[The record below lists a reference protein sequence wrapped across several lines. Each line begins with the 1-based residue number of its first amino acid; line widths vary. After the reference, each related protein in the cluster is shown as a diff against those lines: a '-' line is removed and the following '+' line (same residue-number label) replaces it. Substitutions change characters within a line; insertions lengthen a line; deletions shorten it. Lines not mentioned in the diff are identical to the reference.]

1 MLSVNT
7 QKCPECGHVFT
18 KAPRELKPLEEA
30 GDVIV
35 VELDQSQ
42 IRLKRKS
49 EEREAR
55 TLEALQELG
64 RQRGYKP
71 GWAYIKH
78 KERQIKRSSSAATNS
93 PDTWS
98 RP

>member
-1 MLSVNT
+1 MLSVST

-18 KAPRELKPLEEA
+18 KGPRELKPLEEA

-78 KERQIKRSSSAATNS
+78 KERQIKRSSSSTANS
-93 PDTWS
+93 LDSWS